1 MREANHGTVHTSRT
15 PKMKNKNQERY
26 SKTKKGKNARL
37 RAQIK
42 YDETNIEK
50 RRAQKREY
58 MRRKRAEDPNY
69 CKWK

>member
-1 MREANHGTVHTSRT
+1 
-15 PKMKNKNQERY
+15 MKNKNQERY
-26 SKTKKGKNARL
+26 SKTKKGKKARL